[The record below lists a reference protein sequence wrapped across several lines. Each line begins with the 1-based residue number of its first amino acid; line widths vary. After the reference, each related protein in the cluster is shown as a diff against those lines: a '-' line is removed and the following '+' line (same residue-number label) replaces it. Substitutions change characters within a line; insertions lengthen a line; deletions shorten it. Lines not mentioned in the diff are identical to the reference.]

1 MAHCTRGYDGSTDG
15 IVTSSLF
22 TEVSDLRKRDNRDIT
37 ASGFVVVN
45 SSGGFWMDLFIRY
58 FLCTENPDH
67 HDDLVFFVKKATR
80 KSAARYFPRVE
91 VRLSVKAVKGAPMN
105 TYTNNRTV
113 CSTD

>member
-1 MAHCTRGYDGSTDG
+1 
-15 IVTSSLF
+15 
-22 TEVSDLRKRDNRDIT
+22 
-37 ASGFVVVN
+37 
-45 SSGGFWMDLFIRY
+45 MDLFIRY